1 MVRDDRSDPV
11 DAPTVSGERVLVVD
25 DHAGFRATAS
35 RLLEADGWRVVGEA
49 ADGESAL
56 SAAARL
62 RPDLVLL
69 DIGLPDIDGFA
80 VADLIAEAGGPSVVL
95 VSSRDRAAY
104 GDRIEAT
111 AVAGFIAKGE
121 LDGTTLRR
129 LLIAAREARA

>member
-1 MVRDDRSDPV
+1 MVRDDRPDPV

-49 ADGESAL
+49 ADGASAL
-56 SAAARL
+56 SAAERL
-62 RPDLVLL
+62 HPDLVLL

-80 VADLIAEAGGPSVVL
+80 VAERIAEGGGPSVVL

-104 GDRIEAT
+104 GDKIEAT
-111 AVAGFIAKGE
+111 AIAGFIAKGE

-129 LLIAAREARA
+129 LLIAARETRA